1 MATDK
6 PKSKKANQ
14 DATNKTVK
22 KKVVKKAKVTKK
34 SSPIKA
40 RAKAANSNSSKRGK
54 QITPE
59 ERLEMVRT
67 AAYYLAEKRGYH
79 GNNELGDWLE
89 AEREIDSISP

>member
-1 MATDK
+1 MATEK
-6 PKSKKANQ
+6 PKTKKSTQ
-14 DATNKTVK
+14 EATKKTVK

-34 SSPIKA
+34 SSPIKV
-40 RAKAANSNSSKRGK
+40 RSKAAKPNSSKSTK

-79 GNNELGDWLE
+79 GNNELGDWFE
-89 AEREIDSISP
+89 AERQIDSISS